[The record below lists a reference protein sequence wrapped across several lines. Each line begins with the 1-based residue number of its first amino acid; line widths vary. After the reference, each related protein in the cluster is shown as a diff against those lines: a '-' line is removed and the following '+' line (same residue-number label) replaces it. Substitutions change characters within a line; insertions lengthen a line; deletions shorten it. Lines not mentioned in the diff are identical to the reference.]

1 MKTDPKNDG
10 VLKFLQAVFKKDNRD
25 ADEITYLSAALTL
38 LASDV
43 ELLSKSLDSII
54 KAVQQQNK
62 VISDLYVVQDYLI
75 RKIGA
80 TELLGELEKD
90 LSQTVSDPDAKNQK
104 NNKPN

>member
-43 ELLSKSLDSII
+43 ELLSKSLDSLI
-54 KAVQQQNK
+54 KAVQHQNK
-62 VISDLYVVQDYLI
+62 VISDLYIVQDYLI

-80 TELLGELEKD
+80 TELLADLEKD
-90 LSQTVSDPDAKNQK
+90 VDSSAPETKK
-104 NNKPN
+104 EKIKPN